1 LKRKVRPHH
10 KQKMSLSRL
19 ARTSTVLPSVE
30 RYLVLVPPDGTDEG
44 NEETEAAPAPPAS
57 TLPPHYQRLSACLPR
72 SPLLLSSSSSSYSS
86 LSFSSSAIPIT
97 VRPSPAQNDSES
109 ESESESD
116 RESEA
121 EEGEEEEAVDH
132 QEDPPLAAADESASG
147 GAAATT
153 VVWRPDHEVELC
165 TECGAR
171 FTLILRKVPPRPST
185 FPAAMSSPADDGDW
199 TPCIRVHL
207 VLCGVV
213 QHHCRGCG
221 GAHPWGHVNQARLC
235 TCAYLSVPRDRDLLR
250 PVFGTPEA
258 AVGQF

>member
-1 LKRKVRPHH
+1 MADDVSPFHWRGQNKKFVHH

-19 ARTSTVLPSVE
+19 TRTGTVPPSVE

-97 VRPSPAQNDSES
+97 VRPSTTQNESES
-109 ESESESD
+109 ESESESERD

-121 EEGEEEEAVDH
+121 EEGEEEEAVVH

-171 FTLILRKVPPRPST
+171 FTLILRKVPHALPLYPQ
-185 FPAAMSSPADDGDW
+185 
-199 TPCIRVHL
+199 L
-207 VLCGVV
+207 
-213 QHHCRGCG
+213 
-221 GAHPWGHVNQARLC
+221 
-235 TCAYLSVPRDRDLLR
+235 
-250 PVFGTPEA
+250 
-258 AVGQF
+258 